1 LRIDIP
7 LYAVSV
13 MLWRKGLESVRFSN
27 GSALAVCFLLVGLVM
42 AMVGVEQ
49 ILDLADLA
57 FEVRCFGFY
66 VVQTGIC
73 EMGEI

>member
-27 GSALAVCFLLVGLVM
+27 GGALAVCFLLVGLVM